1 MWFEGEGLGLL
12 RFSVFEIKA
21 GISLDVTL
29 LEMEGFGSMGSTC
42 SEVSGVVIW
51 SGWIACTVRETY
63 TCAKLVLLISK
74 KVLFYMQN

>member
-51 SGWIACTVRETY
+51 SGWIACIGFEGGRGTAHFE
-63 TCAKLVLLISK
+63 AEH
-74 KVLFYMQN
+74 